1 MGERVADGYFSTRPK
16 DLSHKLERLENPGS
30 GTLCKT
36 LEQWE
41 AIRIAKRASP
51 YSHLGID

>member
-1 MGERVADGYFSTRPK
+1 MIDEYFFIRPRELSDTLGY
-16 DLSHKLERLENPGS
+16 LETLAP

-36 LEQWE
+36 LGQRE